1 VAESRRTARLL
12 SRALIALS
20 VLGLLLNSPACAE
33 DTSVREHDAVI
44 NGVMMHYLR
53 AGSGDPIVLV
63 HGYPE
68 NSHTWRHVIPALA
81 HYYTVI
87 APDTRGTG
95 RSSVTPDFQIRDAA
109 EDIHGLVHHLGF
121 RRIFLVGHDFGVPVV
136 AAYAAMHREEM
147 RALVVAESPL
157 SAYGLEALYPKFWH
171 FGFLASKYALLLV
184 GDNIDPF
191 FRQFAFSDFV
201 YQKAAFSKSEIDSY
215 IAAEAR
221 PGRLDAGFAYYR
233 ALQKAEPFFAK
244 TVAPPWHFPVLT
256 LDGDHSFNGLTAR
269 SFRRVAPNLTARIVP
284 GSGHFV
290 QEEQPE
296 FVSRTLLEFF
306 RAH

>member
-44 NGVMMHYLR
+44 NGVTMHYLR

-68 NSHTWRHVIPALA
+68 NSHTWRRVIPALA

-95 RSSVTPDFQIRDAA
+95 RSSITPDFQIRDAA

-136 AAYAAMHREEM
+136 AAYAAMHRDEM

-184 GDNIDPF
+184 EDNIDPF

-244 TVAPPWHFPVLT
+244 AVAPPWHFPVLT

-296 FVSRTLLEFF
+296 FVRRTLLEFF

>member
-1 VAESRRTARLL
+1 VAESRRTARFL
-12 SRALIALS
+12 SHALIALS
-20 VLGLLLNSPACAE
+20 LLGLLLNNPACAQ
-33 DTSVREHDAVI
+33 DTSVSEHDAVI
-44 NGVMMHYLR
+44 NGVTIHYLR
-53 AGSGDPIVLV
+53 AGSGDPVVLV

-81 HYYTVI
+81 RYYTVI

-95 RSSVTPDFQIRDAA
+95 GSSITPDFQLRDAA

-136 AAYAAMHREEM
+136 SAYAAMHRDEM

-157 SAYGLEALYPKFWH
+157 SAYGLEALYPKYWH
-171 FGFLASKYALLLV
+171 FGFLASKYAMLLV

-201 YQKAAFSKSEIDSY
+201 YQKAAFSKSEIDGY
-215 IAAEAR
+215 IAAEVR

-244 TVAPPWHFPVLT
+244 TVAPPWNFPVLT
-256 LDGDHSFNGLTAR
+256 LDGDHSFNGLTAS

-284 GSGHFV
+284 SSGHFV
-290 QEEQPE
+290 QEEQPQ